1 MNKFSSLLVT
11 LFLSSYLIAQT
22 DSTAIKNKKLIED
35 LKYRIN
41 TIDNIGKGKT
51 AVELELDALKLLVKQ
66 QNDSI
71 FKLNGLLNNYARV
84 LNEAPI
90 EGLNASKKNNLVF
103 KYKTNETDLETDYT
117 AMVENLKQRIIKNP
131 TLKIKILG
139 HADKTGDEAKNIAL
153 SKQRAEN
160 IKKYLLDNKTIANNM
175 VSVKWFGSS
184 KPTSEN
190 NEENRRVEVIVE

>member
-1 MNKFSSLLVT
+1 MRQIITYFLLIINYFTV
-11 LFLSSYLIAQT
+11 AQV
-22 DSTAIKNKKLIED
+22 DSTSIKNKQLIED

-71 FKLNGLLNNYARV
+71 LKLNGLLNNYARV

-90 EGLNASKKNNLVF
+90 DGLKNRIVF
-103 KYKTNETDLETDYT
+103 KYNTNETELKTDYT
-117 AMVENLKQRIIKNP
+117 SMVENLKQRIIKNP

-139 HADKTGDEAKNIAL
+139 HADKTGSEDKNIAL

-160 IKKYLLDNKTIANNM
+160 VKKYLLDNPSISNNI

-184 KPTSEN
+184 KPLSEDN
-190 NEENRRVEVIVE
+190 DENRRVEVIVE

>member
-1 MNKFSSLLVT
+1 MNKFSPLLIT
-11 LFLSSYLIAQT
+11 LFLSTYLIAQT
-22 DSTAIKNKKLIED
+22 DSTTIKNKQLIED

-71 FKLNGLLNNYARV
+71 FKLNDLLNNYARV

-90 EGLNASKKNNLVF
+90 DDLNFSKKNSIVF
-103 KYKTNETDLETDYT
+103 KYKTNETELETDYT

-131 TLKIKILG
+131 ALKIKILG
-139 HADKTGDEAKNIAL
+139 HADKTGSEDKNIAL

-160 IKKYLLDNKTIANNM
+160 IKKQLLDNKIIANNI
-175 VSVKWFGSS
+175 VSVKWYGSS
-184 KPTSEN
+184 KPLSEN
-190 NEENRRVEVIVE
+190 NDENRRVEVIVE

>member
-1 MNKFSSLLVT
+1 MRQIITYFLLIINYFTV
-11 LFLSSYLIAQT
+11 AQV
-22 DSTAIKNKKLIED
+22 DSTSIKNKQLIED

-51 AVELELDALKLLVKQ
+51 ATELELDALKLLVKQ

-71 FKLNGLLNNYARV
+71 LKLNGLLNNYARV

-90 EGLNASKKNNLVF
+90 DGLKNNIVF
-103 KYKTNETDLETDYT
+103 KYKTNETQLEPDYT

-160 IKKYLLDNKTIANNM
+160 IKKQLVDNKTIANNI
-175 VSVKWFGSS
+175 VSVKWYGSS
-184 KPTSEN
+184 KPLSEN
-190 NEENRRVEVIVE
+190 NDENRRVEVIVE